1 MPAPS
6 STLPICP
13 RTAQPVSR
21 SADFSISTPTAP
33 ARWRNRHGVPTVY
46 ASLDELLADP
56 GVRVVDIAVA
66 PQAQSEIALRA
77 REAGKHLLCQK
88 PFVWEEATGEKLVAV
103 ADRLGLK
110 IAVNQQLRYDEGL
123 AAARA
128 MVRATHENRAGD
140 TQALFRIDGS
150 HGSIRGTLGLL
161 YDYPNGRPDT
171 GRGQQPGLADGRLA
185 YPVTHRWIPDAFL
198 GPMASLLRAVAEDGE
213 PYPSARD
220 NLGTIRLV
228 DRLYSSMDSGRSM
241 PMGR

>member
-1 MPAPS
+1 M
-6 STLPICP
+6 
-13 RTAQPVSR
+13 
-21 SADFSISTPTAP
+21 
-33 ARWRNRHGVPTVY
+33 PTVY

-88 PFVWEEATGEKLVAV
+88 PFVWEEATGEKLFAV

-171 GRGQQPGLADGRLA
+171 VEVNSRALPTDGWPTR
-185 YPVTHRWIPDAFL
+185 
-198 GPMASLLRAVAEDGE
+198 
-213 PYPSARD
+213 
-220 NLGTIRLV
+220 
-228 DRLYSSMDSGRSM
+228 
-241 PMGR
+241 

>member
-1 MPAPS
+1 M
-6 STLPICP
+6 
-13 RTAQPVSR
+13 
-21 SADFSISTPTAP
+21 
-33 ARWRNRHGVPTVY
+33 PTVY

-88 PFVWEEATGEKLVAV
+88 PFVWEEATGEKLFAV

-171 GRGQQPGLADGRLA
+171 VEVNSRALPTDGWLA